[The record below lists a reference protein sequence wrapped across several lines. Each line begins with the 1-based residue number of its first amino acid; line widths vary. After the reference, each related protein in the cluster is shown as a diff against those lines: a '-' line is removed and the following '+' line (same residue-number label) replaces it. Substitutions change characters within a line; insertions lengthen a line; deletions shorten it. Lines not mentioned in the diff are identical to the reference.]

1 MLIQNCDMTFEHYV
15 RSGTKMLRCGYTTG
29 TCAALATLGAV
40 KYALNG
46 IPPETVSVMTGKG
59 LLVETEITESGC
71 GGGCFWC
78 AVKKDAGD
86 DIDATNGILVFAYV
100 TLRDEEGVFI
110 DGGEGV
116 GRVTKPGLDQ
126 PVGNAAINSVPRRM
140 ITEACQ
146 SAFDEAGYEGGAEVI
161 IAIPEGREI
170 ASKTFNPVLGVEGGI
185 SVIGTN
191 GIVEPMSEQALVDT
205 IEVEMRQKAEYS
217 DQLIITP
224 GNYGETYLE
233 GSSLNEVDIPIVK
246 FSNFLGDT
254 LDMAAS
260 LKYKRL
266 LLVAHIGK
274 MVKVAGAVMNT
285 HSRWAD
291 ARAEIFTAHAA
302 ISGAD
307 TETCRRLMDAAT
319 TDAAIEILDEA
330 GLRDRVIKS
339 ILAKVQEK
347 LEHRVQGA
355 YEIGAVTFSNVYG
368 YLGETEEAETII
380 DSWKCMKEHD

>member
-1 MLIQNCDMTFEHYV
+1 MAFEHYV
-15 RSGTKMLRCGYTTG
+15 RSGTRMLRCGYTTG
-29 TCAALATLGAV
+29 TCAALAALGAAEF
-40 KYALNG
+40 ALSG
-46 IPPETVSVMTGKG
+46 EVPETVSVMTGKG
-59 LLVETEITESGC
+59 LLVETNIEESGVTD
-71 GGGCFWC
+71 GRFWC

-100 TLRDEEGVFI
+100 ALRDEEGISI

-140 ITEACQ
+140 ITEAVQ
-146 SAFDEAGYEGGAEVI
+146 SALDKAGSEGGADVVI
-161 IAIPEGREI
+161 SIPQGREI

-224 GNYGETYLE
+224 GNYGETYLQ
-233 GSSLNEVDIPIVK
+233 GSDLCGLDIPVVK

-254 LDMAAS
+254 LDMAAN
-260 LKYKRL
+260 LKFRRV

-274 MVKVAGAVMNT
+274 MIKVAGAIMNT

-291 ARAEIFTAHAA
+291 GRAEIFTAHAA
-302 ISGAD
+302 INGAD
-307 TETCRRLMDAAT
+307 AGVCREIMESAT
-319 TDAAIEILDEA
+319 TDAVIEILDRE
-330 GLRDRVIKS
+330 GIRDKVILS
-339 ILAKVQEK
+339 VLDKVQEK

-368 YLGETEEAETII
+368 YLGETEKAREII
-380 DSWKCMKEHD
+380 TSWRREEHGE

>member
-1 MLIQNCDMTFEHYV
+1 MTFEHYV

-29 TCAALATLGAV
+29 TCAALAALGAS
-40 KYALNG
+40 KFALSG
-46 IPPETVSVMTGKG
+46 RVPETVSIMTGKG
-59 LLVETEITESGC
+59 ILVETEIEDSGSE
-71 GGGCFWC
+71 GGRYWC

-86 DIDATNGILVFAYV
+86 DIDATNGILIFASV
-100 TLRDEEGVFI
+100 KLKDEEGIDI

-140 ITEACQ
+140 ITDAVQ
-146 SAFDEAGYEGGAEVI
+146 SVLDEAGYEGGADVVI
-161 IAIPEGREI
+161 SIPQGKEI

-191 GIVEPMSEQALVDT
+191 GIVEPMSEQALIDT
-205 IEVEMRQKAEYS
+205 IEVEMKQKREYT
-217 DQLIITP
+217 DEMIITP
-224 GNYGETYLE
+224 GNYGETYLK
-233 GSSLNEVDIPIVK
+233 GSDLNEVDIPVLK

-260 LKYKRL
+260 MGFKKIL
-266 LLVAHIGK
+266 LAAHIGK

-291 ARAEIFTAHAA
+291 ARAEIFCAHAA

-307 TETCRRLMDAAT
+307 TDVCRRIMEAAT

-330 GLRDRVIKS
+330 GLREKVITS
-339 ILAKVQEK
+339 ILGKVQEK
-347 LEHRVQGA
+347 LDHRVQGA

-368 YLGETEEAETII
+368 YLGETEEARQII
-380 DSWKCMKEHD
+380 DSWVK

>member
-1 MLIQNCDMTFEHYV
+1 
-15 RSGTKMLRCGYTTG
+15 MLRCGYTTG
-29 TCAALATLGAV
+29 TCAALAA
-40 KYALNG
+40 KAASEFALKG
-46 IPPETVSVMTGKG
+46 QVPSSVSVMTGRG
-59 LLVETEITESGC
+59 ILVETEIEESGSE
-71 GGGCFWC
+71 GGRFCC
-78 AVKKDAGD
+78 AIKKDAGD

-100 TLRDEEGVFI
+100 SLLDEEGISI
-110 DGGEGV
+110 DGGKGV

-140 ITEACQ
+140 ITEAVQ
-146 SAFDEAGYEGGAEVI
+146 SVFDEAGFEGGASVI
-161 IAIPEGREI
+161 ISIPCGEEI

-205 IEVEMRQKAEYS
+205 IEVEMRQKSEYTK
-217 DQLIITP
+217 DLIITP
-224 GNYGETYLE
+224 GNYGETFLK
-233 GSSLNEVDIPIVK
+233 GSDLNKVDIPTVK

-260 LKYKRL
+260 MKYRTV

-274 MVKVAGAVMNT
+274 MVKVAGAIMNT

-302 ISGAD
+302 ICGASQ
-307 TETCRRLMDAAT
+307 EACKEIMDAAT
-319 TDAAIEILDEA
+319 TDAAIEILDKE
-330 GLRDRVIKS
+330 GLREKVIAS
-339 ILAKVQEK
+339 ILRKVQEK
-347 LEHRVQGA
+347 LEHRVLGA

-368 YLGETEEAETII
+368 YLGETEEAKGII
-380 DSWKCMKEHD
+380 DSWVK

>member
-1 MLIQNCDMTFEHYV
+1 MTFEHYV

-29 TCAALATLGAV
+29 TCAALAALGAS
-40 KYALNG
+40 KFALSG
-46 IPPETVSVMTGKG
+46 RVPETVSVMTGKG
-59 LLVETEITESGC
+59 ILVETEIEDSGSE
-71 GGGCFWC
+71 GGRYWC

-86 DIDATNGILVFAYV
+86 DIDATNGILIFASV
-100 TLRDEEGVFI
+100 KLKDEEGISI

-140 ITEACQ
+140 ITEAVQ
-146 SAFDEAGYEGGAEVI
+146 SALDEAGFEGGAEVI
-161 IAIPEGREI
+161 ISIPQGKEI

-191 GIVEPMSEQALVDT
+191 GIVEPMSEQALIDT
-205 IEVEMRQKAEYS
+205 IEVEMKQKREYT
-217 DQLIITP
+217 DEIIITP
-224 GNYGETYLE
+224 GNYGETYLK
-233 GSSLNEVDIPIVK
+233 GSDLNKVDIPVLK

-260 LKYKRL
+260 MGFKKI

-291 ARAEIFTAHAA
+291 ARAEIFCAHAA

-307 TETCRRLMDAAT
+307 TDVCRRIMEAAT

-330 GLRDRVIKS
+330 ELREKVIAS
-339 ILAKVQEK
+339 ILVKVQEK
-347 LEHRVQGA
+347 LDHRVQGA

-368 YLGETEEAETII
+368 YLGETDEARKII
-380 DSWKCMKEHD
+380 GSWVK

>member
-1 MLIQNCDMTFEHYV
+1 MTFEHYV

-29 TCAALATLGAV
+29 TCAALAALGAA
-40 KYALNG
+40 KYALDG
-46 IPPETVSVMTGKG
+46 EPPETVSVMTGKG
-59 LLVETEITESGC
+59 ILVETGIEESGC
-71 GGGCFWC
+71 ENGRFWC
-78 AVKKDAGD
+78 AIKKDAGD
-86 DIDATNGILVFAYV
+86 DIDATNGILIFAYV
-100 TLRDEEGVFI
+100 ELCDEEGIFI
-110 DGGEGV
+110 DGGVGV

-140 ITEACQ
+140 ITDACQ
-146 SAFDEAGYEGGAEVI
+146 SVIDEAGYEGGIKVI
-161 IAIPEGREI
+161 ISIPQGEEI

-233 GSSLNEVDIPIVK
+233 GSNLNDVDVPMVK

-260 LKYKRL
+260 LNYKKV

-274 MVKVAGAVMNT
+274 MVKVAGAIMNT

-291 ARAEIFTAHAA
+291 GRAEIFTAHAA

-307 TETCRRLMDAAT
+307 TATCRQLMSAAT
-319 TDAAIEILDEA
+319 TDAAIEILDKA
-330 GLRDRVIKS
+330 GLREAVIRS
-339 ILAKVQEK
+339 ILEKVQEK

-368 YLGETEEAETII
+368 YLGETDAAKAII
-380 DSWKCMKEHD
+380 DSWR

>member
-1 MLIQNCDMTFEHYV
+1 
-15 RSGTKMLRCGYTTG
+15 MLRCGYTTG
-29 TCAALATLGAV
+29 TCAALAALGAS
-40 KYALNG
+40 KFALSG
-46 IPPETVSVMTGKG
+46 RVPETVSVMTGIG
-59 LLVETEITESGC
+59 ILVETEIEDSGSESGRY
-71 GGGCFWC
+71 WC

-86 DIDATNGILVFAYV
+86 DIDATNGILIFASV
-100 TLRDEEGVFI
+100 KLKNEEGIDI

-140 ITEACQ
+140 ITDAVQ
-146 SAFDEAGYEGGAEVI
+146 SALDEAGYEGGADVVI
-161 IAIPEGREI
+161 SIPQGKEI

-191 GIVEPMSEQALVDT
+191 GIVEPMSEQALIDS
-205 IEVEMRQKAEYS
+205 IEVEMKQKREYT
-217 DQLIITP
+217 DEMIITP
-224 GNYGETYLE
+224 GNYGETYLK
-233 GSSLNEVDIPIVK
+233 GSDLNEVDIPVLK

-260 LKYKRL
+260 MGFKKIL
-266 LLVAHIGK
+266 LAAHIGK

-291 ARAEIFTAHAA
+291 ARAEIFCAHAA

-307 TETCRRLMDAAT
+307 TDICRRIMEAAT

-330 GLRDRVIKS
+330 GLREKVITS
-339 ILAKVQEK
+339 ILGKVQEK
-347 LEHRVQGA
+347 LDHRVQGA

-368 YLGETEEAETII
+368 YLGETDEARQII
-380 DSWKCMKEHD
+380 DSWVK

>member
-1 MLIQNCDMTFEHYV
+1 MSFEHYV

-29 TCAALATLGAV
+29 TCAALAA
-40 KYALNG
+40 KAASEFALKG
-46 IPPETVSVMTGKG
+46 QVPSSVSVMTGRG
-59 LLVETEITESGC
+59 ILVETEIEESGSES
-71 GGGCFWC
+71 GRFWC

-86 DIDATNGILVFAYV
+86 DIDATNGILVFASV
-100 TLRDEEGVFI
+100 ELSDSEGIVI

-140 ITEACQ
+140 ITEAVQ
-146 SAFDEAGYEGGAEVI
+146 TVFDEAGHEGGAKVI
-161 IAIPEGREI
+161 ISIPRGKEI

-205 IEVEMRQKAEYS
+205 IEVEMRQKAEYTK
-217 DQLIITP
+217 DLIITP
-224 GNYGETYLE
+224 GNYGETYLK
-233 GSSLNEVDIPIVK
+233 GSDLSKVDIPIVK

-260 LKYKRL
+260 MKFRKI

-274 MVKVAGAVMNT
+274 MVKVAGAIMNT

-291 ARAEIFTAHAA
+291 ARAEIFCAHAA
-302 ISGAD
+302 ICGAD
-307 TETCRRLMDAAT
+307 PEMCREIMNAAT
-319 TDAAIEILDEA
+319 TDAAIEILDKA
-330 GLRDRVIKS
+330 GLRDQVIKS
-339 ILAKVQEK
+339 ILSKVQEK
-347 LEHRVQGA
+347 LEHRVLGA

-368 YLGETEEAETII
+368 YLGETEEAKAII
-380 DSWKCMKEHD
+380 KSWIE

>member
-1 MLIQNCDMTFEHYV
+1 MTFEHYV

-29 TCAALATLGAV
+29 TCAALAALGAS
-40 KYALNG
+40 KFALSG
-46 IPPETVSVMTGKG
+46 RVPETVSVMTGKG
-59 LLVETEITESGC
+59 ILVETEIEDSGSESGRY
-71 GGGCFWC
+71 WC

-86 DIDATNGILVFAYV
+86 DIDATNGILIFASV
-100 TLRDEEGVFI
+100 KLKDEEGIDI

-140 ITEACQ
+140 ITEAVQ
-146 SAFDEAGYEGGAEVI
+146 SALDEAGYEGGADVVI
-161 IAIPEGREI
+161 SIPQGKEI

-191 GIVEPMSEQALVDT
+191 GIVEPMSEQALIDT
-205 IEVEMRQKAEYS
+205 IEVEMKQKREYT
-217 DQLIITP
+217 DEMIITP
-224 GNYGETYLE
+224 GNYGETYLK
-233 GSSLNEVDIPIVK
+233 GSDLNRVDIPVLK

-260 LKYKRL
+260 MGFKKI

-291 ARAEIFTAHAA
+291 ARAEIFCAHAA

-307 TETCRRLMDAAT
+307 TDVCRRIMEAAT

-330 GLRDRVIKS
+330 GLREKVITS
-339 ILAKVQEK
+339 ILGKVQEK
-347 LEHRVQGA
+347 LDHRVQGA

-368 YLGETEEAETII
+368 YLGETEEARQII
-380 DSWKCMKEHD
+380 DSWVK